1 MVFKVQKSE
10 KLIKFLIHNIQGMSF
25 ANAQKLMRLGKIKV
39 NGKREKENISLIIGD
54 QIDVFVT
61 LEKNTPKVDIL
72 YSDDNILIVNKP
84 QGIECAKRDK
94 SSENTITLEEIT
106 AEHNGI
112 IVHRLDRLTEGL
124 VILARNTDI
133 ARKFEKYFREGKIS
147 KYYKAFVYGKITDS
161 GIKTAYLKKD
171 SKNSKVTISDTE
183 LDGYKKIITEY
194 KPIAHHNNHTLL
206 DINLHTG
213 RTHQIRGYFS
223 HIGHPILNDTKYS
236 DKPTFNEY
244 KGYFLTSYKLKFNID
259 DELSYLNDLNI
270 EITPSWLKFID
281 KV

>member
-1 MVFKVQKSE
+1 M
-10 KLIKFLIHNIQGMSF
+10 
-25 ANAQKLMRLGKIKV
+25 GKIKV
-39 NGKREKENISLIIGD
+39 NGKRTKDNISLSIGD
-54 QIDVFVT
+54 EVDIICENKIT
-61 LEKNTPKVDIL
+61 MPKVDIL
-72 YSDDNILIVNKP
+72 YEDANILIVNKP
-84 QGIECAKRDK
+84 FGIECATRDK

-106 AEHNGI
+106 ADYNGI

-124 VILARNTDI
+124 VILARNLDI

-213 RTHQIRGYFS
+213 RTHQIRVHS
-223 HIGHPILNDTKYS
+223 KHLGHPIVGDPVYNGKENKFGLKGQLLHAEKLELTH
-236 DKPTFNEY
+236 PTTGERMSFSAPMPD
-244 KGYFLTSYKLKFNID
+244 YFEEVLKKLEK
-259 DELSYLNDLNI
+259 
-270 EITPSWLKFID
+270 K
-281 KV
+281 